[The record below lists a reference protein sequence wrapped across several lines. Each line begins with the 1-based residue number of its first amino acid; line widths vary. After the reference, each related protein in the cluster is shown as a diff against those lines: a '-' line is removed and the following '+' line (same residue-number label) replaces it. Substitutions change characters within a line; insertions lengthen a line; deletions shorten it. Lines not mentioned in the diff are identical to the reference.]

1 MTEGDGDREAG
12 KAPGMSRVG
21 GGLGRKVDLVFGFSL
36 SGVIEGIFFSS
47 GSNGGEGRGG
57 GIDVPAASGTEM
69 DEGKP
74 GSW

>member
-1 MTEGDGDREAG
+1 MTEGDGDREVG

-36 SGVIEGIFFSS
+36 SGVIEGIFSSS
-47 GSNGGEGRGG
+47 GSIGGEGRGG
-57 GIDVPAASGTEM
+57 GIDVPAASGTDM